1 MDTVPKIISTKDL
14 SYLSDIFEW
23 NFTAYKELKH
33 FEKEVENEKV
43 KELMN
48 GLSEMHYQH
57 LELVLSILKG
67 EDEMEDEVEEE
78 VEEEDQEN
86 ESE

>member
-1 MDTVPKIISTKDL
+1 MDTVPKMISTKDL
-14 SYLSDIFEW
+14 AYLSDIFEW
-23 NFTAYKELKH
+23 NFTACKELKH

-43 KELMN
+43 KELIN

-67 EDEMEDEVEEE
+67 EDEMEEE
-78 VEEEDQEN
+78 VSIEEDEEN
-86 ESE
+86 E

>member
-1 MDTVPKIISTKDL
+1 MDTVPKMISTKDL
-14 SYLSDIFEW
+14 AYLSDIFEW

-43 KELMN
+43 KELIN

-67 EDEMEDEVEEE
+67 EDEMEEEISI
-78 VEEEDQEN
+78 EEDEEN
-86 ESE
+86 EWK

>member
-1 MDTVPKIISTKDL
+1 MDTVPKMISTKDL

-23 NFTAYKELKH
+23 NFTAYKELKY

-48 GLSEMHYQH
+48 GLAEMHYQH

-67 EDEMEDEVEEE
+67 EDEVEEG
-78 VEEEDQEN
+78 DQEN

>member
-1 MDTVPKIISTKDL
+1 MDTVPKMISTKDL
-14 SYLSDIFEW
+14 AYLSDIFEW

-43 KELMN
+43 KELIN

-67 EDEMEDEVEEE
+67 EDEMEEEISI
-78 VEEEDQEN
+78 EEDEEN
-86 ESE
+86 E

>member
-1 MDTVPKIISTKDL
+1 MDTVPKMISTKDL
-14 SYLSDIFEW
+14 AYLSDIFEW

-43 KELMN
+43 QELIN
-48 GLSEMHYQH
+48 GWAEMHYQH

-67 EDEMEDEVEEE
+67 EDEMEEEISI
-78 VEEEDQEN
+78 EEDEEN
-86 ESE
+86 EWK

>member
-1 MDTVPKIISTKDL
+1 MDTVPKMISTKDL
-14 SYLSDIFEW
+14 AYLSDIFEW

-43 KELMN
+43 KELIN

-67 EDEMEDEVEEE
+67 EDEMEEE
-78 VEEEDQEN
+78 VSIEEDEEN
-86 ESE
+86 EWK